1 MQRLVSVYFVL
12 RLVKIGKRSW
22 NRLEVMRMVI
32 VFRVGRRRHGA
43 RVYVQVNAWL
53 LGGTSFS
60 KKFWIDRLI
69 HCRSEPLSCGMR
81 LPVHNGKVHNGQ
93 IWRDAVKP

>member
-1 MQRLVSVYFVL
+1 
-12 RLVKIGKRSW
+12 
-22 NRLEVMRMVI
+22 MRMVI
-32 VFRVGRRRHGA
+32 GFRVGRWWHGA
-43 RVYVQVNAWL
+43 RVYVQVKAWL

-81 LPVHNGKVHNGQ
+81 LPVHSGKVHNGQ
-93 IWRDAVKP
+93 IWHGAVKP